1 MAVGT
6 PVIPEKITVH
16 LGAAADP
23 SAENLIVNFP
33 EYVKNCASCEIY
45 PTWPREALIANI
57 YAIISFAMN
66 RVYTE
71 YYRSQGYDFD
81 ITNNTAQDQSYVR
94 GHDYYDTIS
103 VIVDEIFNSYVSRKD
118 SVEPLFTAY
127 CSGTTSTCEGLS
139 QWGTVDLANVGYS
152 ALRILQFYY
161 GDDIEIVENVDVGD
175 LRPSVPLRPLR
186 IGVLD
191 DDVRFIELRLNRISV
206 NYPAIPKIASV
217 NPVFTQET
225 EDAVKAFQKIFNLPV
240 TGVVDNGTWYKIQYV
255 YISVKRLNEVL
266 SEGLALDEVELQ
278 LPLALYPG
286 ESGILVNVIQYYLSV
301 ISLYYL
307 DVPRVETTGYYG
319 QETTDAV
326 TAFQRVF
333 GLEPT
338 GILDKETGYAIYDA
352 YVGILSSVDG
362 IYVSAQ
368 TRFPGQFLAAGSSG
382 EDVKTLQEHLNVI
395 ASVYTSIPA
404 VDVTGYFSGATEDAV
419 SEFQRI
425 FGITV
430 TGIVGPV
437 TWDAITDEYVLITDG
452 RLYSEG
458 QFSGNI
464 GGEEAN

>member
-1 MAVGT
+1 MATGL

-16 LGAAADP
+16 LGAANDP
-23 SAENLIVNFP
+23 SAENIRVNFP
-33 EYVKNCASCEIY
+33 EYIKNCASCEIY
-45 PTWPREALIANI
+45 PTWPRQALIANI
-57 YAIISFAMN
+57 YAIISFTMN

-103 VIVDEIFNSYVSRKD
+103 VLVDEIFNSYVSR
-118 SVEPLFTAY
+118 SGVVEPLFASY
-127 CSGTTSTCEGLS
+127 CNGTTSTCEGLS
-139 QWGTVDLANVGYS
+139 QWGSVDLAGLGYS
-152 ALRILQFYY
+152 AYRILQFYY

-175 LRPSVPLRPLR
+175 LRPSEPLRPLR
-186 IGVLD
+186 VGIID

-217 NPVFTQET
+217 NPVFTEET
-225 EDAVKAFQKIFNLPV
+225 ESAVKAFQQIFGLPV
-240 TGVVDNGTWYKIQYV
+240 TGIVDNGTWYKIQYV

-286 ESGILVNVIQYYLSV
+286 ESGILVSIMQFYLSV

-307 DVPRVETTGYYG
+307 EVPQITATGYFG
-319 QETTDAV
+319 QETEEAV

-333 GLEPT
+333 GLEPD

-362 IYVSAQ
+362 VYVSAQ
-368 TRFPGQFLAAGSSG
+368 SRFPGQLLAAGSSG
-382 EDVKTLQEHLNVI
+382 EDVRTLQEYLNVVS
-395 ASVYTSIPA
+395 SVYGSIPK

-425 FGITV
+425 FGIAV

-437 TWDAITDEYVLITDG
+437 TWDALANEYVLITDG

-458 QFSGNI
+458 QFSGEM
-464 GGEEAN
+464 GSGD